1 MTRAVPDLPE
11 ITSDNFEESFSSD
24 QIFIQFFNDFLL
36 LPVFA
41 VPVRYDWVSAG
52 FELVDQT
59 AVDVSRRIR
68 TSLHELQSR
77 TLSEPNWIPADPVTD
92 NSYTVTCLDRD
103 QTIQWLKRDRLVF
116 FLQSDCYFEYRLAK
130 CLSQLSAP
138 VRSKHHMTADASL
151 SCMTLCDECCVR
163 SGQKFCS
170 FSDNMNSSRRSQN
183 TPSLKTSNHS
193 TANDLTAVQ
202 TTKHCATPVTPALE
216 TAGRSCNAG
225 VHDDRQRFL
234 NFKRFLEGGQG
245 ENVLH
250 LWMDIERLK
259 THNTETKSR
268 YLVWMRSEYVVSTSA
283 AALSVELLSRL
294 GLNSTICWQEDT
306 LRHIQ
311 PHLFEILLLYWGQR
325 FSSCVSDQWY
335 TSEHGFSSVY
345 ANLCTHSATSLPT
358 YIHLPAC
365 ICSTICAE
373 PRPAFVCSNLKV
385 DSRALQTLLEVLQT
399 ESRSGFFFTHFCQ
412 NSGNK
417 LWENAVHF
425 CSELQRFHSLF
436 NQSTF
441 DPYRVQHTAQLL
453 YVSYVC
459 SGAQMSVGLSEIII
473 EGVLVRLN
481 PAFEDL
487 FDGVEE
493 HVLTL
498 LLEPWTLLS
507 NTLTQSLRWV
517 ALWEEVRYAETEL
530 FNTLQTLYTHTNRR
544 LQQVTHTQTHRRL
557 QKVTHSHTQSH
568 THTHTH
574 SHTTEFVECRTA
586 DQHVRHPDLWSK
598 VPASFRGFRLTS
610 LIQNQVEL
618 QHFLSFLEEN
628 SASMHL
634 QCWLDIKQ
642 LMKTPQDDEDLLKK
656 RNTNI
661 KAQYLTSNFLFGPSS
676 PASEEQQTRLLQ
688 MCGGY
693 LHLQRECV
701 SVSVLTELQS
711 VVQDR
716 LESHWLPLF
725 LSSSKFITRH
735 KPQVHLS
742 DGVCEQSVVRQ
753 YRRRRHH
760 HQWKAVVGVMSSCQE
775 CVSLRSA
782 LLNPVTRLQFQK
794 FVCARDDLLE
804 NDLLFWLEVQRYKDL
819 CHSHSDDMMIQR
831 KINIIISCFITSSL
845 PPALQIHI
853 PPDLAERITSQWRAL
868 GPYVFRE
875 AQVCV
880 FNELLKHWPD
890 FVAFRAAVGEQHILR
905 VLEDRQR
912 ERQTIRQT
920 DEQDDS
926 RSQEEEEETRAAT
939 DEEQQQNCDEMREVT
954 YKICWSYSKHMA
966 ALEQQKS
973 QSDIQEEV
981 TSSSETGRHT
991 SSSRCFECSGVKIL
1005 PLISV

>member
-59 AVDVSRRIR
+59 ALDVSRRIR
-68 TSLHELQSR
+68 TSLHEVQSR
-77 TLSEPNWIPADPVTD
+77 TLSDPSWIPADPVTD

-103 QTIQWLKRDRLVF
+103 QTIQWLKRERLVF
-116 FLQSDCYFEYRLAK
+116 FLQSDCYFEYRLAT
-130 CLSQLSAP
+130 CLSQLSA
-138 VRSKHHMTADASL
+138 HHVTADASL
-151 SCMTLCDECCVR
+151 SCHVCCVR
-163 SGQKFCS
+163 SGQQ
-170 FSDNMNSSRRSQN
+170 NVNSSRRHSRN

-202 TTKHCATPVTPALE
+202 TTKHCPSPVTPALE
-216 TAGRSCNAG
+216 TAGRNCHAG

-234 NFKRFLEGGQG
+234 NFKRFLEGGRG

-259 THNTETKSR
+259 THNTETSKSR

-311 PHLFEILLLYWGQR
+311 PHLLEMLLLYWGQR
-325 FSSCVSDQWY
+325 FKLCVSDQWY
-335 TSEHGFSSVY
+335 TSERGLSSV
-345 ANLCTHSATSLPT
+345 CTYSTTSLPT
-358 YIHLPAC
+358 YMHLPACVCTEPCPAC
-365 ICSTICAE
+365 ICS
-373 PRPAFVCSNLKV
+373 NLKV
-385 DSRALQTLLEVLQT
+385 GGRALQTLLEVLHT

-412 NSGNK
+412 NSGNE
-417 LWENAVHF
+417 LWGNAVHF

-436 NQSTF
+436 YQNRF

-459 SGAQMSVGLSEIII
+459 SGAQKSLGSSEEIIK
-473 EGVLVRLN
+473 GVLVRLN

-487 FDGVEE
+487 FDEVEE
-493 HVLTL
+493 HALTL

-507 NTLTQSLRWV
+507 NTQSLRWV

-530 FNTLQTLYTHTNRR
+530 FNTLQTLYTHRR
-544 LQQVTHTQTHRRL
+544 HQQ
-557 QKVTHSHTQSH
+557 
-568 THTHTH
+568 
-574 SHTTEFVECRTA
+574 ECRTA
-586 DQHVRHPDLWSK
+586 EQQLRHSDLWSK
-598 VPASFRGFRLTS
+598 VPAPFRGFHLTS
-610 LIQNQVEL
+610 LIQNQFEL
-618 QHFLSFLEEN
+618 QHFRSFLEEN

-634 QCWLDIKQ
+634 QCWLDIEQ
-642 LMKTPQDDEDLLKK
+642 LMKTTQDDEDLIKK

-661 KAQYLTSNFLFGPSS
+661 KAQYLTSNFLFGSSS

-688 MCGGY
+688 MCGGH

-725 LSSSKFITRH
+725 LSNSKFITRH

-760 HQWKAVVGVMSSCQE
+760 HQWKAVVDVMSSCQE

-782 LLNPVTRLQFQK
+782 LLNPVTRLHFQK

-804 NDLLFWLEVQRYKDL
+804 KDLLFWLEVQRYKDL
-819 CHSHSDDMMIQR
+819 CHSHCDELMIQR
-831 KINIIISCFITSSL
+831 KINIIISCFISSSL

-880 FNELLKHWPD
+880 LNELLKHWPD
-890 FVAFRAAVGEQHILR
+890 FVAFRAAVGERQILR

-912 ERQTIRQT
+912 ERQMIRQT

-966 ALEQQKS
+966 ALEQQKT
-973 QSDIQEEV
+973 QSDSQEEV
-981 TSSSETGRHT
+981 TSSSETGDHQQ
-991 SSSRCFECSGVKIL
+991 RCRNTRWSPFMTKH
-1005 PLISV
+1005 